1 MGAAAA
7 WGPSKLHRGQP
18 WGRRRDQ
25 PPSVPGARRERLDC
39 IFLIFFNI
47 SKMLQHFANCWQKKL
62 TVMKN
67 VGRSLKM
74 RKMLSNIL
82 KNVAT
87 FYKMLTKNS

>member
-1 MGAAAA
+1 
-7 WGPSKLHRGQP
+7 
-18 WGRRRDQ
+18 
-25 PPSVPGARRERLDC
+25 
-39 IFLIFFNI
+39 
-47 SKMLQHFANCWQKKL
+47 MLQHFANCWQKKL